1 MLLERVVYLL
11 LLKLVATVPISPTGS
26 SGPVIGKGRY
36 EPGVHTINNANPY
49 QGVTVTEGHGKYP
62 VIFEPLQ
69 NVQTSRSTYKVT
81 SLIDFTP
88 YLEYFQQFEKYLEAF
103 KTSIKAFEND
113 PILQE
118 FRELTMT
125 ATNER
130 TGEACKHYPVCY
142 TQSILYKLRIEQL
155 EVLARRRERER
166 CMARHMQACLVLRQ
180 FEYILNVTEHIN
192 ENYLRVKEKFFR
204 AIDYVE
210 NINVD
215 QSTTN
220 GSPSRHKRDSESPF
234 DTRTTLE
241 EMRYLT
247 QLLSELV
254 AWDPIN
260 NTTQRKKRFIPLFA
274 SIGAAIGSIVN
285 AGQIK
290 KIKKNIAILQEATIL
305 QDQQIMELARYA
317 DLTAAR
323 VRLHDT
329 QIYRLQY
336 GLLIVEDGLREMI
349 DVSNF
354 QVYTSYHVAIA
365 QTILSRLQTGSV
377 SIENNID
384 KIFEYLRIMS
394 NHKATSAVIPP
405 VALRRLLL
413 RIEDC
418 MRANPRLRLPYDPR
432 AGEIWKYYGVTKVT
446 PIVMDKMLVILM
458 TIPVLDKTLELNIYQ
473 VHNLPAVPLGQE
485 VESLYQLEN
494 KYFAIGRH
502 GLYVTLPTE
511 QSVRICLQT
520 ELAICI
526 LEQALYPVEHVTWCV
541 YALFI
546 DDEPRI
552 RRDCKYTVSKVSG
565 NRAISLGGYLWAVS
579 SIKQEQLQVRCLEE
593 THMIKIQPPLQ
604 IVYLGNGCEGYS
616 PSMFLPAKNEMT
628 THAQIESCRE
638 YFLQFNYVH
647 TPD

>member
-1 MLLERVVYLL
+1 
-11 LLKLVATVPISPTGS
+11 
-26 SGPVIGKGRY
+26 
-36 EPGVHTINNANPY
+36 
-49 QGVTVTEGHGKYP
+49 
-62 VIFEPLQ
+62 
-69 NVQTSRSTYKVT
+69 
-81 SLIDFTP
+81 
-88 YLEYFQQFEKYLEAF
+88 
-103 KTSIKAFEND
+103 
-113 PILQE
+113 
-118 FRELTMT
+118 
-125 ATNER
+125 
-130 TGEACKHYPVCY
+130 
-142 TQSILYKLRIEQL
+142 
-155 EVLARRRERER
+155 
-166 CMARHMQACLVLRQ
+166 MARHMQACLVLRQ
-180 FEYILNVTEHIN
+180 FEYILNVTEYVN
-192 ENYLRVKEKFFR
+192 ENYLRVKEKFLR

-215 QSTTN
+215 RPTTIGST
-220 GSPSRHKRDSESPF
+220 SRHKRDSESPF
-234 DTRTTLE
+234 DTRMTPE
-241 EMRYLT
+241 ETKYLN
-247 QLLSELV
+247 QLLTELA
-254 AWDPIN
+254 AWDPTHN
-260 NTTQRKKRFIPLFA
+260 VTQRKKRFIPLFA

-317 DLTAAR
+317 DLTAAH

-336 GLLIVEDGLREMI
+336 GLLIVEDGIREMI

-354 QVYTSYHVAIA
+354 QIYTSYHVTIA

-384 KIFEYLRIMS
+384 MIFEYLRIMS
-394 NHKATSAVIPP
+394 NHKATSAVISP

-413 RIEDC
+413 KIEDC
-418 MRANPRLRLPYDPR
+418 MHANPRLRLSYDPR
-432 AGEIWKYYGVTKVT
+432 AGGIWKYYSVIKVT

-473 VHNLPAVPLGQE
+473 VHNLPAIPPGQE

-502 GLYVTLPTE
+502 GLYITLPTE

-546 DDEPRI
+546 DDEHRI
-552 RRDCKYTVSKVSG
+552 KRDCKYTVSRVSG
-565 NRAISLGGYLWAVS
+565 NRAICLGGYLWAVS

-616 PSMFLPAKNEMT
+616 PSIFLPAKNEMT

-638 YFLQFNYVH
+638 YFLQFNYVY
-647 TPD
+647 TPDRYIRLWWQFRMRMMSKKEARAFITQVAPLGTMDYSLLHKRPPIIKTNYGFSWLVPPTTLIIGVVVIILLVAATALGCYVFRMGKTFKMVTGTVKQVTKKPLSGCRLLFSRMRKRTRPITSPCTT